1 MLSSSSSLPVA
12 FCFAGQGSQYFHM
25 AAAFLKTY
33 PVFRQWMDIGDRI
46 VQNAQG
52 FSVLDIIYSDEHGI
66 SDPFDRLEHSHPALF
81 ITQFAVAKL
90 LQNQGVR
97 PDLLLG
103 ASLGEFVAM
112 SVSGMLPFET
122 ALRAVACQPALFE
135 KSAPKGALIGTLASA
150 SVRSQSKILA
160 ESTEIAG
167 KNGASHCVLACRNAD
182 LETVLGELRRLDISF
197 QTLPV
202 PFAFHSRWIEPAK
215 QDFLNTVSGL
225 HFETPFWPVWSSCLC
240 RDVQQADGRHL
251 WDIVRQPM
259 QLQATLHAIEARGG
273 ARYIDLSPTGTLAA
287 VFRQELSEKSA
298 SEVVPLMSPYGGDL
312 KRIEALFPAS
322 P

>member
-1 MLSSSSSLPVA
+1 
-12 FCFAGQGSQYFHM
+12 M

-52 FSVLDIIYSDEHGI
+52 FSVLDIIYSHKRGI
-66 SDPFDRLEHSHPALF
+66 GDPFDCLEHSHPALF

-90 LQNQGVR
+90 LQNQGIR

-112 SVSGMLPFET
+112 SVSGIMPFET
-122 ALRAVACQPALFE
+122 ALRSVACQPALFE
-135 KSAPKGALIGTLASA
+135 KSAPKGALIGALASA
-150 SVRSQSKILA
+150 SVQSHSKLLA

-167 KNGASHCVLACRNAD
+167 VNGVRHCVMACRKAD
-182 LETVLGELRRLDISF
+182 LEAVLGELRRLDISF
-197 QTLPV
+197 QLLPV

-215 QDFLNTVSGL
+215 QDYLNTVSGL
-225 HFETPFWPVWSSCLC
+225 HFETPFWPVWSSCLG
-240 RDVQQADGRHL
+240 RDVQQTDGRQL

-312 KRIEALFPAS
+312 KRIEALFSARP
-322 P
+322 